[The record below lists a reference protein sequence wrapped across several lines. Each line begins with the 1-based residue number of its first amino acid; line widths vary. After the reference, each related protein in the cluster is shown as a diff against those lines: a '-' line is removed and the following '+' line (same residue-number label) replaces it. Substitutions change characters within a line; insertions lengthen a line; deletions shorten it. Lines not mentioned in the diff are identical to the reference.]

1 MQIRIK
7 SILKAFSMVGALIA
21 LLPASGYA
29 QSGNDGAIEEVVV
42 TGIRGALQDA
52 ASVKQSAS
60 GIVDA
65 ISAEE
70 LGKFPDTNIAESLQR
85 IPGVAIA
92 RTRGGGGRFVTIRGL
107 GEEFN
112 AVTYNG
118 RLLATENAGREFSF
132 DNVASELVRRAEVF
146 KTAQTSHGDGSIGG
160 RVNLVTARPFDEM
173 GMRSAFSA
181 AGIYDDL
188 ADDNGIQASG
198 IISNTFANDTFG
210 VLASVN
216 YIERDFRVDTA
227 QSIDTFQLDVD
238 DAGNGYA
245 VGSAPAGTNIIANS
259 ARYTSVAVGT
269 TTEQRERIGGT
280 LVLQWRPSDT
290 AEYTF
295 DALFTS
301 FESPGLGAWQTNYPC
316 PACGT
321 TSNITVA
328 DNNIITAFDSAISS
342 EYLATQ
348 QVSDTDTVQYG
359 LNGNWQISDV
369 LTLEADI
376 SYSKADGIRDNFGS
390 GSGSGSFYVI
400 GVPGGRFEYRYNGG
414 KVPSINSFAPA
425 FDPVTGTASGPPV
438 DDTNN
443 VDPRV
448 FGAHFTRDTSNFVS
462 DEVTTFKL
470 DGEWEFNESATLQ
483 FGADYYDRNKV
494 NNLFNNRNTWC
505 NYWCGFEYSLRGLN
519 PDVFDA
525 SFIQPFP
532 VSDFLQDAGASIPN
546 NFITFSPQAL
556 RDLYASVS
564 QGGPIFDSNGN
575 PTTANNDNGFL
586 ADGVTPC
593 TGSSTTHDFTC
604 FDEAATGGD
613 ILQPRLRRDS
623 STDLTETV
631 FGVYGQLNVEGQL
644 GDIPWTANIGVRI
657 AHTRLDSKGFSN
669 EIIDIQPAAGADQI
683 FTFSNDT
690 PRNLDNDYTDVLP
703 AFNIAFDL
711 RDDLILRAA
720 FAQTITRPTLTDLST
735 ARTVTGT
742 NVDVEAI
749 TSGNPELG
757 PTRSDNLDFSLE
769 WYGENITAAVAIF
782 KKDITDFIADAVTEE
797 FVFDR
802 NFQITKPTN
811 GDTAEVTGLELAW
824 VQYFDSGFGYQ
835 ANYTFADSTAT
846 AADGSVTSLE
856 NVSENSLNLSA
867 FFENDRFGTRLSYNL
882 RDDYVRA
889 AEGLQGFPE
898 IVDSYG
904 QLDFTASYH
913 VNDFFTVF
921 FEAANITD
929 EDEFVFSDQRNLLRY
944 YEERSARYNFGLRG
958 AF

>member
-1 MQIRIK
+1 M
-7 SILKAFSMVGALIA
+7 KAKTNWTLGRLSLASVLIA
-21 LLPASGYA
+21 SLSASAYA
-29 QSGNDGAIEEVVV
+29 ETSDVEIIEEVVV
-42 TGIRGALQDA
+42 TGIRGSLQDA
-52 ASVKQSAS
+52 AFVKQNAN

-132 DNVASELVRRAEVF
+132 DNIASELVRRAEVY
-146 KTAQTSHGDGSIGG
+146 KTAQASHGDGSIGG
-160 RVNLVTARPFDEM
+160 RVNLVTARPFDQA
-173 GMRSAFSA
+173 GLQSAFSV

-188 ADDNGIQASG
+188 ADDTGVQASG
-198 IISNTFANDTFG
+198 IISNTFADDTFG
-210 VLASVN
+210 VLASIN
-216 YIERDFRVDTA
+216 YIERDFRVDVA
-227 QSIDTFQLDVD
+227 QSIDTYQLDVD
-238 DAGNGYA
+238 STGLGHA
-245 VGSAPAGTNIIANS
+245 VGTAPAGTNIVANG

-280 LVLQWRPSDT
+280 LALQWRPNDT
-290 AEYTF
+290 TEYTF
-295 DALFTS
+295 DVLVTT

-328 DNNIITAFDSAISS
+328 SNNIITAYDSAISS

-359 LNGNWQISDV
+359 LNGHWIISDS
-369 LTLEADI
+369 LTLEADL
-376 SYSKADGIRDNFGS
+376 SYSKADGIRDNYGS

-414 KVPSINSFAPA
+414 EVPSINSFAPA
-425 FDPVTGTASGPPV
+425 FDTVTGRATGAAV
-438 DDTNN
+438 NDTNN

-448 FGAHFTRDTSNFVS
+448 LGAHFTRDTSNFVS

-470 DGEWEFNESATLQ
+470 DGEWQFADRASLR
-483 FGADYYDRNKV
+483 FGADFYDRNKV

-519 PDVFDA
+519 PTLFDA
-525 SFIQPFP
+525 EFIQPFP
-532 VSDFLQDAGASIPN
+532 VSDFLRDAGATVPN

-556 RDLYASVS
+556 RNLYASVQ
-564 QGGPIFDSNGN
+564 QGSPILDANGN
-575 PTTANNDNGFL
+575 PTTANNSNGTC
-586 ADGVTPC
+586 A
-593 TGSSTTHDFTC
+593 GSSTAHDFTC
-604 FDEAATGGD
+604 FSEATTGAD
-613 ILQPRLRRDS
+613 ILLPRLRRDS
-623 STDLTETV
+623 STDLTESV
-631 FGVYGQLNVEGQL
+631 FGIYTQVNAEGTL
-644 GDIPWTANIGVRI
+644 ADIPWSGNFGVRI
-657 AHTRLDSKGFSN
+657 AHTRLDSNGFSN
-669 EIIDIQPAAGADQI
+669 EIVGIRQAAGADQV
-683 FTFSNDT
+683 FTFSADT
-690 PRNLDNDYTDVLP
+690 PRNLSNDYTDVLP
-703 AFNIAFDL
+703 AFNVAFEL
-711 RDDLILRAA
+711 QDDVILRGAYA
-720 FAQTITRPTLTDLST
+720 ETITRPTLTDLST

-757 PTRSDNLDFSLE
+757 PTRSDNLDVSLE
-769 WYGENITAAVAIF
+769 WYGENITAAAAIF
-782 KKDITDFIADAVTEE
+782 RKEITGFIADSVSEE
-797 FVFDR
+797 FIFDR
-802 NFQITKPTN
+802 NFQVIKPTN
-811 GDTAEVTGLELAW
+811 GDSAEVTGLELAW
-824 VQYFDSGFGYQ
+824 VQYFDNGLGYQ
-835 ANYTFADSTAT
+835 LNYTFADSNAT
-846 AADGSVTSLE
+846 AANGTVTTLE
-856 NVSENSLNLSA
+856 NVSENTYNLSG
-867 FFENDRFGTRLSYNL
+867 FFEDDRFSVRVSYNF

-889 AEGLQGFPE
+889 AEGLQGYPE

-904 QLDFTASYH
+904 QLDLTAAYH
-913 VNDFFTVF
+913 INEMFTVF

-944 YEERSARYNFGLRG
+944 YEERGARYNLGVRG
-958 AF
+958 TF

>member
-1 MQIRIK
+1 MQIRTK
-7 SILKAFSMVGALIA
+7 SILSRLPLIGGLIL
-21 LLPASGYA
+21 LLPAAGLA
-29 QSGNDGAIEEVVV
+29 QSGGDAAIEEITV

-132 DNVASELVRRAEVF
+132 DNIASELIRRAEVF

-160 RVNLVTARPFDEM
+160 RVNLITARPFDEM

-188 ADDNGIQASG
+188 ADDNGVQASG
-198 IISNTFANDTFG
+198 IFSNTFAEDTFG

-216 YIERDFRVDTA
+216 YIDRDFRVDVA
-227 QSIDTFQLDVD
+227 QSIDTYQLDVD

-245 VGSAPAGTNIIANS
+245 VGSAPAGTNIVANG

-328 DNNIITAFDSAISS
+328 SNNIITAFDSAISS

-348 QVSDTDTVQYG
+348 QVSDTDTVQFG
-359 LNGNWQISDV
+359 LNGNWQVSDT
-369 LTLEADI
+369 LTLEADA

-400 GVPGGRFEYRYNGG
+400 GVPGGRFEYRHNGG
-414 KVPSINSFAPA
+414 EVPNIDSFAPA
-425 FDPVTGTASGPPV
+425 FDPVTGMATGPAV

-448 FGAHFTRDTSNFVS
+448 LGAHFTRDTSNFVA
-462 DEVTTFKL
+462 DEVMTFKL
-470 DGEWEFNESATLQ
+470 DGEWQFNDSALLQ

-505 NYWCGFEYSLRGLN
+505 NYWCGFEYSLRGLD
-519 PDVFDA
+519 PDIFDNG
-525 SFIQPFP
+525 FFQPFP
-532 VSDFLQDAGASIPN
+532 VSGFLRDAGANVPN
-546 NFITFSPQAL
+546 NFVTFSPEAL
-556 RDLYASVS
+556 RNLYGSVV
-564 QGGPIFDSNGN
+564 QGDPILDGNGN
-575 PTTANNDNGFL
+575 PTSANNDNG
-586 ADGVTPC
+586 AC
-593 TGSSTTHDFTC
+593 TGSPTTHDFSC
-604 FDEAATGGD
+604 FGEASTGAD
-613 ILQPRLRRDS
+613 ILRPRLRRDS

-631 FGVYGQLNVEGQL
+631 FGVYGQINLEGSL
-644 GDIPWTANIGVRI
+644 GDIPWAANFGVRI
-657 AHTRLDSKGFSN
+657 AHTRLESKGFSN
-669 EIIDIQPAAGADQI
+669 EIINIQPAAGADQI
-683 FTFSNDT
+683 FTFSPDT

-720 FAQTITRPTLTDLST
+720 YAETITRPTLTDLST

-757 PTRSDNLDFSLE
+757 PTRADNLDVSLE

-811 GDTAEVTGLELAW
+811 GDTAEVTGLEIAW
-824 VQYFDSGFGYQ
+824 VQYLENGLGYQ
-835 ANYTFADSTAT
+835 LNYTFADSTAT
-846 AADGSVTSLE
+846 AANGTVTSLE
-856 NVSENSLNLSA
+856 NVSENTYNLSG
-867 FFENDRFGTRLSYNL
+867 FFENDRISTRLSYNF
-882 RDDYVRA
+882 RGDYVRA

-944 YEERSARYNFGLRG
+944 YEERGARYNLGLRG

>member
-1 MQIRIK
+1 MQNISNTISSTIVRG
-7 SILKAFSMVGALIA
+7 LALVCGLVVMV
-21 LLPASGYA
+21 PTTSFA
-29 QSGNDGAIEEVVV
+29 QADGEEVIEEVVV
-42 TGIRGALQDA
+42 TGIRASLQDS
-52 ASVKQSAS
+52 ASVKQNAS

-132 DNVASELVRRAEVF
+132 DNIASELIRRAEVF

-160 RVNLVTARPFDEM
+160 RVNLITAKPFDQM
-173 GMRSAFSA
+173 GLRSAFSA

-188 ADDNGIQASG
+188 AEDNGIQASG
-198 IISNTFANDTFG
+198 IISNTFADDTFG

-216 YIERDFRVDTA
+216 YIERDFRVDVA

-245 VGSAPAGTNIIANS
+245 VGSAPDGTNIVANS

-269 TTEQRERIGGT
+269 TTEQRERLGGT
-280 LVLQWRPSDT
+280 LVLQWRPNDT
-290 AEYTF
+290 SEYTF

-301 FESPGLGAWQTNYPC
+301 FESPGVGFWQTNYPC

-328 DNNIITAFDSAISS
+328 ENNIITAYDSIISS
-342 EYLATQ
+342 EYLSTQ

-359 LNGNWQISDV
+359 LNGSWQLSDT
-369 LTLEADI
+369 LTLEADA

-400 GVPGGRFEYRYNGG
+400 GVPGGRFEYRYTGG
-414 KVPSINSFAPA
+414 EVPNINSFAPA
-425 FDPVTGTASGPPV
+425 FDPVTGLPSGPPV

-462 DEVTTFKL
+462 DEVINLKL
-470 DGEWEFNESATLQ
+470 DGEWQFADEASLQ

-494 NNLFNNRNTWC
+494 NDLFNNRNTWC

-519 PDVFDA
+519 PALFDDG
-525 SFIQPFP
+525 FIQPFP
-532 VSDFLQDAGASIPN
+532 EDDFLRDAGASVPN

-556 RDLYASVS
+556 RDLYASVL
-564 QGGPIFDSNGN
+564 QGDTILDSNGN
-575 PTTANNDNGFL
+575 ATTANNDNGTCVG
-586 ADGVTPC
+586 AT
-593 TGSSTTHDFTC
+593 TTHDFTC
-604 FDEAATGGD
+604 FDEVTTGAE

-623 STDLTETV
+623 SNDLTETV
-631 FGVYGQLNVEGQL
+631 LGLYGQLNITGSL
-644 GDIPWTANIGVRI
+644 ADIPWSANIGVRI
-657 AHTRLDSKGFSN
+657 AHTRLDSKGFIN

-683 FTFSNDT
+683 FTFSEDDT
-690 PRNLDNDYTDVLP
+690 ALDLSNSYTDVLP

-720 FAQTITRPTLTDLST
+720 YAETITRPTLTDLST

-749 TSGNPELG
+749 TTGNPELG
-757 PTRSDNLDFSLE
+757 PTRSDNLDVSLE

-782 KKDITDFIADAVTEE
+782 RKEITDFIADAVTEE

-802 NFQITKPTN
+802 NFQITRPTN
-811 GDTAEVTGLELAW
+811 GDTADVTGLELAW
-824 VQYFDSGFGYQ
+824 VQYFDNGFGYQ

-846 AADGSVTSLE
+846 AANGTVTSLE
-856 NVSENSLNLSA
+856 NVSENTYNVSA
-867 FFENDRFGTRLSYNL
+867 FFENDRISTRLSYNF

-904 QLDFTASYH
+904 QLDFTAAYS
-913 VNDFFTVF
+913 VTDIFTVF

-944 YEERSARYNFGLRG
+944 YEERGARYNFGVRG